1 MALEISR
8 YSRDGQGSE
17 RTRLQFRVGMNSGP
31 VVAGVIGYKKFY
43 YDTIIH
49 NADALEFAVKS
60 LGVGR
65 ILYGT
70 DYPFD
75 MGNLRLAEK
84 IPGLSRFSKI
94 DQKRILFDNVKKLY
108 KLKV

>member
-43 YDTIIH
+43 YDIWGGRREH
-49 NADALEFAVKS
+49 GEP
-60 LGVGR
+60 GR
-65 ILYGT
+65 IQIARPIYELLKQDFVCQPRGPIQVKGKGEMET
-70 DYPFD
+70 WFLD
-75 MGNLRLAEK
+75 GARLSPA
-84 IPGLSRFSKI
+84 P
-94 DQKRILFDNVKKLY
+94 D
-108 KLKV
+108 

>member
-43 YDTIIH
+43 YDIWGG
-49 NADALEFAVKS
+49 A
-60 LGVGR
+60 
-65 ILYGT
+65 
-70 DYPFD
+70 P
-75 MGNLRLAEK
+75 
-84 IPGLSRFSKI
+84 
-94 DQKRILFDNVKKLY
+94 
-108 KLKV
+108 